1 MNTHYDYLIVG
12 SGVGG
17 SAAAYHLARS
27 GKTVLLI
34 EKGGVLPT
42 DGSTLDVDKV
52 FRQGAF
58 KSHEPWLDG
67 RGKPLVPQEYYN
79 LGGKT
84 KWYGA
89 ALLRFAPHEFA
100 ADEAHQCLAWPVDYD
115 EMAPFYGEAERL
127 LGVRHFATEPE
138 LRAILGR
145 LQNGGAGWP
154 AGPLPLGLKPEI
166 LDHPEE
172 AKHFDGF
179 ASVKGL
185 KFDAQVGLL
194 DRVRDRPNLT
204 VITGSPVAAL
214 DFAEGAPERIT
225 GVVCEDG
232 TRYRAGKVLLAAGA
246 LHSPRFLQ
254 THLERTGLAA
264 RLPSADQVGRYYKCH
279 LNAAMIGLS
288 PAVKTDLLRKTILI
302 LDKRFPHSSVQ
313 TLGWVDGEIVATE
326 LPRMVPPWVADLVG
340 RRAYGFWLTSEDG
353 SHAQNRVRARADG
366 HERPQLDYDV
376 RRLRPA
382 VTEHRKLLRAFRAQ
396 LFRAGFVTVTK
407 PMPVAA
413 TAHACGTM
421 AAGADPRRS
430 VVDRHGCVHGME
442 NLYVVDGS
450 VLSRSGR
457 VNPALTIAAWS
468 LRVARL
474 LEPGV
479 DRS

>member
-1 MNTHYDYLIVG
+1 MNTKYDYIIVG
-12 SGVGG
+12 SGAGG

-27 GKTVLLI
+27 GKAVLLI
-34 EKGGVLPT
+34 EKGGTLPT
-42 DGSTLDVDKV
+42 DGSTLNVDKV

-58 KSHEPWLDG
+58 KSHEPWVDG
-67 RGKPLVPQEYYN
+67 HGKPLVPQEYHN

-89 ALLRFAPHEFA
+89 ALLRFAPHEFGG
-100 ADEAHQCLAWPVDYD
+100 DDAHQCLAWPVTYD
-115 EMAPFYGEAERL
+115 EMAPFYADAERL
-127 LGVRHFATEPE
+127 LGVRHFDTEPE
-138 LRAILGR
+138 LRGILGR
-145 LQNGGAGWP
+145 LQNGASAWGSQ
-154 AGPLPLGLKPEI
+154 PLPLGLAPEI

-179 ASVKGL
+179 ASVKRL
-185 KFDAQVGLL
+185 KFDAEVGLL
-194 DRVRDRPNLT
+194 DRVSDRPNLR
-204 VITGSPVAAL
+204 VITNSPVASL
-214 DFAEGAPERIT
+214 DFADGHPERIT
-225 GVVCEDG
+225 GVVCADG
-232 TRYRAGKVLLAAGA
+232 TRYQAGAVLLAAGA

-254 THLERTGLAA
+254 AHLESTGLAA

-279 LNAAMIGLS
+279 LNTAILGLS
-288 PAVKTDLLRKTILI
+288 PPVKTDLLRKTILI
-302 LDKRFPHSSVQ
+302 LDERFPHSSVQ
-313 TLGWVDGEIVATE
+313 TLGWVDGDIVATE
-326 LPRMVPPWVADLVG
+326 LPRVAPRWTADLVG

-353 SHAQNRVRARADG
+353 SDPHNRVQAKVAGQD
-366 HERPQLDYDV
+366 RPQLDYDV

-382 VTEHRKLLRAFRAQ
+382 LSEHRRLVSAFRRQ
-396 LFRAGFVTVTK
+396 LFHAGFVSVAK
-407 PMPVAA
+407 PIPVEA

-421 AAGADPRRS
+421 AAGTDPIRS
-430 VVDRHGCVHGME
+430 VVDRNGSVHGME